1 MILNAHHIIGM
12 ESDCVNVCPHLASV
26 QAGKLH
32 ILNKNRHEICQTF
45 YTSRLLTKKILP
57 ESA

>member
-32 ILNKNRHEICQTF
+32 ILNKKA
-45 YTSRLLTKKILP
+45 LLTHFYCFFLK
-57 ESA
+57 